1 MAITYDA
8 GTNTLTVV
16 GGLITGTV
24 TSTSTTTTINDI
36 ALGNTWNGSASL
48 PGRQGYFPSYND
60 VTGMIRTVLAGG
72 YRLWSTSTDNGLAQA
87 PAINSAYIISHNC
100 ADLYAA
106 SVAGGWNVV
115 SKLGDTLYYITAHLI
130 IGDGTT
136 NTIFSG
142 FNESIQFADSALN
155 LGVKLKAIFQL
166 GEFYNGLPKSGCIL
180 RNYAS
185 SATVSG
191 APNGGAWIFYSSSI
205 ILANQYAFNNGG
217 YLIAK
222 KTDFTG
228 YRKATNVQVSLY
240 SVGCVFENCTF
251 SFTLADSSRN
261 FILFMRALVTFVN
274 VTVSDNVATNIE
286 ILTAS
291 QINLDGLIIG
301 GGDKTWSIVRYYN
314 GNESRVSILNPTN
327 MTLANW
333 TITNNQTTFLYV
345 TIDNNYSCKVIDA
358 IGDPIENVLVNLSDV
373 NNTSRGTWLTTA
385 TGNVLPQRIIREQ
398 IQISNIVNNQSVLNP
413 YTARYYKY
421 GKKALELKKDFT
433 SGTITDSILLN
444 TDPIITQSEAVASA
458 ISGVTLLFGVFND
471 VDGNVYSLKIDC
483 GNNSLIDVYHN
494 LAYRLS
500 VINPADAE
508 VTNAR
513 DFSAELLLTS
523 NGVNFYTD
531 TGVYIDNYTGQL
543 DFMTSNSGVRFAPLL
558 YSMYT
563 ISNLKPRSEI
573 KVYDSATMEEIGGI
587 ENVLGTT
594 FTHQYL
600 FTGTTVEAII
610 VIINENYQI
619 IRMTAM
625 MDGSSVTVPVE
636 QVLDRVFYNPP
647 SPVMANNIFNV
658 GKNGTTTFSLA
669 ELAYGMQYNNEPLA
683 TNNLTSISVT
693 NQPNHGTLTA
703 NPNGTYSYSPSTDF
717 LGSDEFEFMPTFSS
731 TYEGVILPFKS
742 GFSILPYAGRRY
754 DNIIVLGDS
763 ILTLT
768 FNSALRAT
776 FFRKF
781 KELYGRDINLYVE
794 AVSGWNSGIL
804 KLNINSIL
812 SKYTSLT
819 PTRTLCI
826 CSIGTND
833 LQAGDRTASIVE
845 NTYSR
850 QAIYNNY
857 VYINNVIR
865 SYNFDF
871 SVMEIT
877 FLPFDTGSATD
888 TVWDNE
894 THTMLHE
901 DYGSLY
907 YNTQS
912 YGVWA
917 IAAQCCPEY
926 MSGGQTIDQLYNL
939 TRQWRDYGYYDKL
952 HPNDFG
958 RLAFQQCL
966 LDGILLYNEYGIKPA
981 LIDGTL
987 NHQVS
992 INLTN
997 DVDLIT
1003 TTEPIGR
1010 LPNNLDYTAGIT
1022 DAPLN
1027 YNNGVLSPYTIT
1039 ISQNGT
1045 LVASNIDPLQKIEY
1059 MPTTFLKHGVQIAQ
1073 GLVLSITIAGLTPNS
1088 VYKFQGIGTSS
1099 SNYCVGLMAE
1109 PDLDRESEANCSYGL
1124 FYQGNG
1130 SLAWNSRNYYDF
1142 TLIPQN
1148 TSITLTLVGKDVPY
1162 NIGGMINAI
1171 QFWKLST

>member
-16 GGLITGTV
+16 GGFITGTV
-24 TSTSTTTTINDI
+24 TSVSTNTTITDL

-48 PGRQGYFPSYND
+48 PGRQGYFPSYNN
-60 VTGMIRTVLAGG
+60 VTGMIRTVLSGG
-72 YRLWSTSTDNGLAQA
+72 YRLWNTSTDNGLSEA
-87 PAINSAYIISHNC
+87 PTVNSAYIISHNC
-100 ADLYAA
+100 SDLYAA

-115 SKLGDTLYYITAHLI
+115 SKLGDTLYYITANLI
-130 IGDGTT
+130 IGNGTT
-136 NTIFSG
+136 DTIFSG
-142 FNESIQFADSALN
+142 FNETIQFADSVLN
-155 LGVKLKAIFQL
+155 LGVKAKAIFQL
-166 GEFYNGLPKSGCIL
+166 GEFYNGLPKSGCVL
-180 RNYAS
+180 RNYAT

-191 APNGGAWIFYSSSI
+191 APNGGAWIFYSSNI

-228 YRKATNVQVSLY
+228 YRKATNAQISLY
-240 SVGCVFENCTF
+240 SLGCVFENCTF

-261 FILFMRALVTFVN
+261 FILFIRALVTFIN
-274 VTVSDNVATNIE
+274 VTVSDNVTTNLE

-327 MTLANW
+327 MSLANW

-345 TIDNNYSCKVIDA
+345 TIDNNYSCKVIDSN
-358 IGDPIENVLVNLSDV
+358 GDPIENVLVNLSDV
-373 NNTSRGTWLTTA
+373 NNVSRGSWLTDI
-385 TGNVLPQRIIREQ
+385 TGNISSQRIIREQ
-398 IQISNIVNNQSVLNP
+398 IQISNIVNNQSTLNP

-421 GKKALELKKDFT
+421 GKKSIELKKDFS
-433 SGTITDSILLN
+433 SGAITDSILLN
-444 TDPIITQSEAVASA
+444 TDSIITQSVQSASE
-458 ISGVTLLFGVFND
+458 ITGVTLLFGVFND
-471 VDGNVYSLKIDC
+471 INGNLYSLKIDC

-500 VINPADAE
+500 VINSSDAE
-508 VTNAR
+508 VANAR
-513 DFSAELLLTS
+513 DFSAELLSTS
-523 NGVNFYTD
+523 NGINFYTG

-543 DFMTSNSGVRFAPLL
+543 DFMTSNNGTRFAPLL

-563 ISNLKPRSEI
+563 ISNLKPKSEVKI
-573 KVYDSATMEEIGGI
+573 YDSETMEEIGGI
-587 ENVLGTT
+587 ESVIGTS

-600 FTGTTVEAII
+600 FTGTSIDAII
-610 VIINENYQI
+610 VIINENYQNI
-619 IRMTAM
+619 QMNVTLN
-625 MDGSSVTVPVE
+625 GSSVTVPVE
-636 QVLDRVFYNPP
+636 QVIDRVFYNPP
-647 SPVMANNIFNV
+647 SPVIPYNIFNV

-669 ELAYGMQYNNEPLA
+669 ELAYGMQYNGNTLA
-683 TNNLTSISVT
+683 SNNLNSISIYK
-693 NQPNHGTLTA
+693 QPSHGTLVL
-703 NPNGTYSYSPSTDF
+703 NQNGTYSYSPSTDY
-717 LGSDEFEFMPTFSS
+717 LGSDEFEFIPSFNS
-731 TYEGVILPFKS
+731 TYEGVVLPFKS
-742 GFSILPYAGRRY
+742 GFSILPYAGHRY
-754 DNIIVLGDS
+754 ENIIVLGDS

-768 FNSALRAT
+768 FNSKLRAT

-781 KELYGRDINLYVE
+781 HELYGHDINIYVE

-812 SKYTSLT
+812 SKYADLT

-833 LQAGDRTASIVE
+833 LQAGDRTAPAAE
-845 NTYSR
+845 NEYSR

-857 VYINNVIR
+857 IYINNAIR
-865 SYNFDF
+865 AYNFDF

-877 FLPFDTGSATD
+877 FLPFDTGSEVD

-901 DYGSLY
+901 DYGSIF

-926 MSGGQTIDQLYNL
+926 MSNGRTIDQLYNL

-966 LDGILLYNEYGIKPA
+966 LDGILLYNEYGIKPTQ
-981 LIDGTL
+981 IDGTL
-987 NHQVS
+987 NHQVA

-997 DVDLIT
+997 STDLIL

-1022 DAPLN
+1022 NATLN
-1027 YNNGVLSPYTIT
+1027 YNNGSLSPYTIT

-1045 LVASNIDPLQKIEY
+1045 LVASNIDVTQKIEY
-1059 MPTTFLKHGVQIAQ
+1059 MPNTFLEYGIQILQ
-1073 GLVLSITIAGLTPNS
+1073 GLTLQITISGLTPNNL
-1088 VYKFQGIGTSS
+1088 YKFQGIGCSGS
-1099 SNYCVGLMAE
+1099 PYFVGLMTE
-1109 PDLDRESEANCSYGL
+1109 PDLNRQSEADCSFGL
-1124 FYQGNG
+1124 FYEARGN
-1130 SLAWNSRNYYDF
+1130 LAWNTRNYYDF
-1142 TLIPQN
+1142 TLIPQ
-1148 TSITLTLVGKDVPY
+1148 TSSITLTLSGKDVPY
-1162 NIGGMINAI
+1162 NVGAMINAI
-1171 QFWKLST
+1171 QFWKL